1 MNACR
6 AKIGAFSQKI
16 SPKKYDGAK
25 DSEGHIIFTVHQTEK
40 AKLEELKRRY
50 REEENARQYLHGMD
64 YGRAHVSGGR
74 VSTLDD
80 EIERHEERLAW
91 YAQEIGRAY
100 LSYIT
105 DAVTTYEVI
114 DETPAEPRELAFM
127 AEYYLFDA
135 DPRDMAT
142 HYHYSP
148 SYIRV
153 IIAKGAK
160 AFSRKFEEW
169 DTPGGE

>member
-6 AKIGAFSQKI
+6 AKIGVFPQKYLLKNMTGQKTVKGI
-16 SPKKYDGAK
+16 SFLQSIRRKRQKP
-25 DSEGHIIFTVHQTEK
+25 
-40 AKLEELKRRY
+40 EELKRRY
-50 REEENARQYLHGMD
+50 LEEENARQYLHGMD
-64 YGRAHVSGGR
+64 YGRARVSGGR

-142 HYHYSP
+142 RYHYSP